1 MQLLYSSFFHAPLS
15 LYSIFENEKK
25 QNTFSGRKQHR
36 MKTITTLLTASLVL
50 SAAGTCLGADARH
63 GKLLFASPALGGGTS
78 GKTCLTCHEHGR
90 DFSPETLSRKQYLV
104 MGNPVASLAGVV
116 NFCIEVA
123 LRGEALPENGK
134 EMNDL
139 LAYLAIFIQANN
151 GTPQ

>member
-1 MQLLYSSFFHAPLS
+1 
-15 LYSIFENEKK
+15 
-25 QNTFSGRKQHR
+25 
-36 MKTITTLLTASLVL
+36 MKTITTLLTAGLVL
-50 SAAGTCLGADARH
+50 FAAGICLGADARH

-90 DFSPETLSRKQYLV
+90 DLSPETMTRKTYQV

-134 EMNDL
+134 EMDDL
-139 LAYLAIFIQANN
+139 LAYLPIFITANS
-151 GTPQ
+151 GKPQ

>member
-1 MQLLYSSFFHAPLS
+1 
-15 LYSIFENEKK
+15 
-25 QNTFSGRKQHR
+25 
-36 MKTITTLLTASLVL
+36 MKTLTTLLALCLTLL
-50 SAAGTCLGADARH
+50 AAGNCLGADVRH
-63 GKLLFASPALGGGTS
+63 GKQLFESPTLGGGTS

-123 LRGEALPENGK
+123 LRGESIAENSK

-139 LAYLAIFIQANN
+139 LAYLAIFIKANS
-151 GTPQ
+151 TKPQ